1 VPVRAAAAASVVVAA
16 ALALAGLALLG
27 VLRAD
32 LRDAAMAQ
40 AAADANQ
47 LAMAIKAGAVPAD
60 VVNAQPLAAAV
71 LDDQGRVIAS
81 TSASGAAGGVPG
93 LTTAVPLTVPEALAS
108 SPGTAGDKATASN
121 KAGANTPGSKGKI
134 GSTGDTGTGIGVPA
148 TTSTDKA
155 TAAVAKAVPAAQP
168 GVAKALTT
176 VNGKQAVVYTAVSSA
191 TESGALAAARTA
203 MLIGLPLLLAVV
215 AGVTWLVTRRAL
227 RPVDD
232 IRDELSA
239 IMDSSDLARRVPEP
253 AAQDAIGRLARTTNQ
268 TLAALQA
275 SLEQQHRFVADA
287 SHELRNPIASLR
299 TQLEVGAAHPVL
311 LDVPGAVKDVARLQ
325 QLAADLLLL
334 ARLDAGERPP
344 AQSRVD
350 LTELAREQVAL
361 ASTVH
366 GGAEGGGDGDGR
378 APVRTGELADLEVA
392 GSARQLAR
400 ILANLIDNAQ
410 RHATTEVVVSVRA
423 TPDAEPEAGDDNR
436 ATTRGRRAVIEVAD
450 DGDGVPEDQR
460 ERIFERFVRLDDA
473 RSRDDGGTGLGLAIA
488 RDLARRHGGTL
499 TTSPRGGRGAVFT
512 LELPLQ
518 PSDRTISSAS

>member
-1 VPVRAAAAASVVVAA
+1 MRSVLWSVPVRAAAAASVVVAT
-16 ALALAGLALLG
+16 ALALAGLAVLG

-32 LRDAAMAQ
+32 LRDAAEAQ

-47 LAMAIKAGAVPAD
+47 LAMVIEAGAVPGDA
-60 VVNAQPLAAAV
+60 VRAQALPAAV
-71 LDDQGRVIAS
+71 VGLDGQVLAS
-81 TSASGAAGGVPG
+81 TTGGAAGGVPG
-93 LTTAVPLTVPEALAS
+93 VTTVSPSHAPPASASSVPGASGLGTGARTGTGTGTPDTTPTSNTTTTLTTAVS
-108 SPGTAGDKATASN
+108 GSP
-121 KAGANTPGSKGKI
+121 
-134 GSTGDTGTGIGVPA
+134 
-148 TTSTDKA
+148 
-155 TAAVAKAVPAAQP
+155 P

-176 VNGKQAVVYTAVSSA
+176 VNGKPAIVYAAVSTA

-203 MLIGLPLLLAVV
+203 MLIGLPLLIAVV

-227 RPVDD
+227 RPVDG

-239 IMDSSDLARRVPEP
+239 IMNSSDLSRRVPEP
-253 AAQDAIGRLARTTNQ
+253 PAQDSIGRLARTTNQ
-268 TLAALQA
+268 TLAALET

-325 QLAADLLLL
+325 HLATDLLLL

-350 LTELAREQVAL
+350 LAELVREQVAR
-361 ASTVH
+361 AQQATAIDTST
-366 GGAEGGGDGDGR
+366 GISEPADR
-378 APVRTGELADLEVA
+378 APVSTGPLAEVEVA
-392 GSARQLAR
+392 GSERQLAR

-410 RHATTEVVVSVRA
+410 RHAATEVVVSVR
-423 TPDAEPEAGDDNR
+423 TTTDPDVPTDSGTDQSNSAA
-436 ATTRGRRAVIEVAD
+436 RAVIEVSD
-450 DGDGVPEDQR
+450 DGAGIPEDQR
-460 ERIFERFVRLDDA
+460 ERIFERFVRLDDS

-499 TTSPRGGRGAVFT
+499 TATARQDHGAVFT

-518 PSDRTISSAS
+518 PNQTTSIAP